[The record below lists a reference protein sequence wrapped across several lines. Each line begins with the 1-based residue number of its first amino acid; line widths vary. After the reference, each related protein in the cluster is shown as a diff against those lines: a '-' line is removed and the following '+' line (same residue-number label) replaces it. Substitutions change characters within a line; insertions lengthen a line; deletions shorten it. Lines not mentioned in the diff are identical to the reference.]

1 MGSRISLL
9 SKRSYLKKSVLYWLC
24 LSPFVITTLFPFAV
38 MLSTAIKPR
47 AEVLSFPPVWL
58 PRHIRLQNFA
68 DMWQAV
74 GFGRALVNSALVSCT
89 TTALCLLIAIPA
101 AYATG
106 RMQFRGRRLFRQF
119 LLVTQMLSPVVLV
132 LGIFRLMATM
142 GLVDQLWALVLVYIA
157 FNLAF
162 AIWMLQAY
170 FGTIP
175 IELEEAARLDGA
187 STFQRLR
194 LILLPL
200 TLPALGVTAIFIFLY
215 CWNEFVLALT
225 LLRSTQKFT
234 LTLQIFSLVGG
245 RYSVEWDHVMA
256 ATLLASAPVAALFA
270 SLQRYLVRGL
280 ALGAIK

>member
-1 MGSRISLL
+1 MAASQL
-9 SKRSYLKKSVLYWLC
+9 
-24 LSPFVITTLFPFAV
+24 ITTEPSGCSCAFTFAGGAAISWQGHV
-38 MLSTAIKPR
+38 GGFLGGIALAGVLVYSPRERRTA
-47 AEVLSFPPVWL
+47 
-58 PRHIRLQNFA
+58 
-68 DMWQAV
+68 WQAV
-74 GFGRALVNSALVSCT
+74 GFGQALINSALVSCA

-101 AYATG
+101 AYATA
-106 RMQFRGRRLFRQF
+106 RMQFRGKRVLRQF
-119 LLVTQMLSPVVLV
+119 LLITQMLSPVVLV

-142 GLVDQLWALVLVYIA
+142 GLVDELWALVLAYTA

-187 STFQRLR
+187 TTFQRLR
-194 LILLPL
+194 LVLLPL
-200 TLPALGVTAIFIFLY
+200 ALPALGVTAVFVFLY

-256 ATLLASAPVAALFA
+256 ATLLASAPVAVVFAL
-270 SLQRYLVRGL
+270 LQRYLVRGL
-280 ALGAIK
+280 ALSAIR

>member
-1 MGSRISLL
+1 
-9 SKRSYLKKSVLYWLC
+9 
-24 LSPFVITTLFPFAV
+24 
-38 MLSTAIKPR
+38 
-47 AEVLSFPPVWL
+47 
-58 PRHIRLQNFA
+58 
-68 DMWQAV
+68 
-74 GFGRALVNSALVSCT
+74 
-89 TTALCLLIAIPA
+89 
-101 AYATG
+101 
-106 RMQFRGRRLFRQF
+106 
-119 LLVTQMLSPVVLV
+119 MLSPVVLV
-132 LGIFRLMATM
+132 LGIFRLMATL
-142 GLVDQLWALVLVYIA
+142 GLVDQLWALVLVYTA

-200 TLPALGVTAIFIFLY
+200 TLPALGVTAIFVFLY
-215 CWNEFVLALT
+215 SWNEFVLALT

-256 ATLLASAPVAALFA
+256 STLLASAPVAVVFA

>member
-1 MGSRISLL
+1 MGLRSSLL
-9 SKRSYLKKSVLYWLC
+9 SKRSYFKKSVLYWLC
-24 LSPFVITTLFPFAV
+24 LSPFVVTTLFPFAV

-47 AEVLSFPPVWL
+47 AEVLTFPPVWL
-58 PRHIRLQNFA
+58 PKHIRLQNFA

-74 GFGRALVNSALVSCT
+74 GFGQALVNSALVSCA

-101 AYATG
+101 AYATA
-106 RMQFRGRRLFRQF
+106 RMQFRGKRLLRQF

-142 GLVDQLWALVLVYIA
+142 GLVDELWALVLVYTA

-187 STFQRLR
+187 TTFQRLR
-194 LILLPL
+194 LVLLPL
-200 TLPALGVTAIFIFLY
+200 ALPALGVTAIFVFLY

-225 LLRSTQKFT
+225 LLRSTEKFT

-256 ATLLASAPVAALFA
+256 ATLLASAPVAVVFA

>member
-1 MGSRISLL
+1 
-9 SKRSYLKKSVLYWLC
+9 
-24 LSPFVITTLFPFAV
+24 
-38 MLSTAIKPR
+38 
-47 AEVLSFPPVWL
+47 
-58 PRHIRLQNFA
+58 
-68 DMWQAV
+68 
-74 GFGRALVNSALVSCT
+74 
-89 TTALCLLIAIPA
+89 
-101 AYATG
+101 
-106 RMQFRGRRLFRQF
+106 
-119 LLVTQMLSPVVLV
+119 
-132 LGIFRLMATM
+132 M
-142 GLVDQLWALVLVYIA
+142 GLVDQLWALVLVYVA

-162 AIWMLQAY
+162 AIWMLQTY

-200 TLPALGVTAIFIFLY
+200 TLPALGVTAIVVFIY

-225 LLRSTQKFT
+225 LLRSTQNFT

-245 RYSVEWDHVMA
+245 RYSVEWNHVMA
-256 ATLLASAPVAALFA
+256 ATLLASAPFAVVFA

>member
-1 MGSRISLL
+1 
-9 SKRSYLKKSVLYWLC
+9 
-24 LSPFVITTLFPFAV
+24 

-47 AEVLSFPPVWL
+47 AEVLTFPPVWL
-58 PRHIRLQNFA
+58 PKHIRLQNFA
-68 DMWQAV
+68 DMWHAV
-74 GFGRALVNSALVSCT
+74 GFGPALVNSVLVSFT

-106 RMQFRGRRLFRQF
+106 RMEFRGKRLFRQF

-200 TLPALGVTAIFIFLY
+200 TLPALGVTAIFVFLY

-225 LLRSTQKFT
+225 LLRSTEKFT
-234 LTLQIFSLVGG
+234 LPLQIFSLVGG

-256 ATLLASAPVAALFA
+256 ATLLASGPVAVVFA

-280 ALGAIK
+280 AIGVIKE